1 MAKIEPK
8 IFDELKTALVSFG
21 DKYFVGEELN
31 RSKLTDDLRNY
42 DEALLSKLF
51 EVDFIKQ
58 HFIKEV
64 AGQKLFQI
72 EQLEEAVLYNDYWDT
87 SYTKYENRVGLA
99 SKGKFLQDS
108 QDVVLD
114 FPFKDGVLTA
124 SMTKED
130 NEDGYDDAFL
140 NEVIEKDEIDRLFD
154 KKVFVNVKRFGD
166 NQTAQHSTAQHSTA
180 QHSTAVDN
188 GIVSF
193 DKEKDNLIIKGNNL
207 LALHTLREKYTGQ
220 IKLIYIDPPY
230 NTGSDSFLY
239 NDRFNHSAWLTFMK
253 NRLEIA
259 RELLTDDGYIFIQT
273 DDSEQ
278 AYLKVLMDSIFG
290 RNQYVN
296 TISVLF
302 KNIAGASGGG
312 QDKRLKKN
320 IEYVTIYS
328 KNRELSRPFN
338 SVYEFKK
345 ISNLVQEMR
354 EEGVS
359 WKYTSILVDS
369 GTEKYVGSTI
379 DGAGN
384 EIKLY
389 KQENPVIK
397 SISSLMKEES
407 LTEEQAYDKYGK
419 FAFQTAMPQSS
430 IRPRVMEKW
439 QELGL
444 GENDLMSIRYVP
456 RTGKN
461 KGVEYQQF
469 YKGNTFRLFAW
480 LKDVSEEIDGTL
492 YKRDAL
498 GTFWNFVGETKNVNK
513 EGQVE
518 FPNGKKPERLLGKII
533 EMATE
538 PNDLVLDFF
547 GGSGSTAAATLK
559 LGRNFISIEQME
571 SQVSLEIERLKN
583 VIDGSDQNGLSSDV
597 NWQGGGSFV
606 YAELFPKN
614 MGYLQD
620 VIHAK
625 NLDELKSVYE
635 RMLAGTDT
643 TEPADIS
650 FRADLSKID
659 WMEGFD
665 ENKRLLVKLL
675 DKNGL
680 YYNYSEIDDKNVRDL
695 ISDEDYTF
703 NKNFYEGGD

>member
-1 MAKIEPK
+1 MSKISKIEPK

-51 EVDFIKQ
+51 EVDFIMQ
-58 HFIKEV
+58 HFIKKV

-114 FPFKDGVLTA
+114 FPFKDCVLTA
-124 SMTKED
+124 SMTKEN
-130 NEDGYDDAFL
+130 NEEGYDDAFL

-166 NQTAQHSTAQHSTA
+166 NQGAQNN
-180 QHSTAVDN
+180 TAVDN

-635 RMLAGTDT
+635 RMLSGTDT
-643 TEPADIS
+643 DEPADIS

>member
-8 IFDELKTALVSFG
+8 IFDELKKALVSFG

-166 NQTAQHSTAQHSTA
+166 NQTAQHSTE
-180 QHSTAVDN
+180 VDN

-207 LALHTLREKYTGQ
+207 LALHTLADKYAGQ

-230 NTGSDSFLY
+230 NTGSDSFAY
-239 NDRFNHSAWLTFMK
+239 NDKFNHSAWLTFMK

-259 RELLTDDGYIFIQT
+259 KELLSSDGMIFVQT
-273 DDSEQ
+273 DDKEH
-278 AYLKVLMDSIFG
+278 AYLKVLMDSIFE
-290 RNQYVN
+290 NKYLN
-296 TISVLF
+296 TVVIKAKASS
-302 KNIAGASGGG
+302 GASGGG
-312 QDKRLKKN
+312 EDKKLKKN
-320 IEYVTIYS
+320 VEFILVYANSEAQINIQQKPFPLTEYIQERKDEGKTFAYTNVLVNEGTLEKIGETVDGRGEKIELFDVRGYET
-328 KNRELSRPFN
+328 K
-338 SVYEFKK
+338 SV
-345 ISNLVQEMR
+345 SALAR
-354 EEGVS
+354 EEGISIDDVYL
-359 WKYTSILVDS
+359 KYLDKIYTTENAQTSIRDRVRNAVEDE
-369 GTEKYVGSTI
+369 GYTI
-379 DGAGN
+379 A
-384 EIKLY
+384 
-389 KQENPVIK
+389 
-397 SISSLMKEES
+397 
-407 LTEEQAYDKYGK
+407 
-419 FAFQTAMPQSS
+419 
-430 IRPRVMEKW
+430 
-439 QELGL
+439 
-444 GENDLMSIRYVP
+444 RYVP
-456 RTGKN
+456 VSGKN
-461 KGVEYQQF
+461 KGKLTDVGFIGGTKRLVSFLSATTYIEDGVA
-469 YKGNTFRLFAW
+469 YKTEKA
-480 LKDVSEEIDGTL
+480 GTL
-492 YKRDAL
+492 WEDISWSSIKS
-498 GTFWNFVGETKNVNK
+498 
-513 EGQVE
+513 EGGVE
-518 FPNGKKPERLLGKII
+518 FPSGKKPEKLLQRII
-533 EMATE
+533 ASATSK
-538 PNDLVLDFF
+538 NDIVLDFF
-547 GGSGSTAAATLK
+547 MGSGSTQATALK
-559 LGRNFISIEQME
+559 MGRRFIGLEQMD
-571 SQVSLEIERLKN
+571 SQIEKATTRIGN
-583 VIDGSDQNGLSSDV
+583 VISGEQTGISKDV

-625 NLDELKSVYE
+625 DLEELKSVYD

-643 TEPADIS
+643 DEPADIS

-659 WMEGFD
+659 WLQGFD

>member
-99 SKGKFLQDS
+99 SKGKFVQDS

-180 QHSTAVDN
+180 QHSTAGDN

-635 RMLAGTDT
+635 RMLSGTDT
-643 TEPADIS
+643 DEPADIS

>member
-1 MAKIEPK
+1 MAI
-8 IFDELKTALVSFG
+8 I
-21 DKYFVGEELN
+21 
-31 RSKLTDDLRNY
+31 R
-42 DEALLSKLF
+42 
-51 EVDFIKQ
+51 
-58 HFIKEV
+58 
-64 AGQKLFQI
+64 
-72 EQLEEAVLYNDYWDT
+72 
-87 SYTKYENRVGLA
+87 
-99 SKGKFLQDS
+99 
-108 QDVVLD
+108 
-114 FPFKDGVLTA
+114 
-124 SMTKED
+124 
-130 NEDGYDDAFL
+130 
-140 NEVIEKDEIDRLFD
+140 
-154 KKVFVNVKRFGD
+154 
-166 NQTAQHSTAQHSTA
+166 QHSTAQHSTA

-193 DKEKDNLIIKGNNL
+193 NKEKDNLIIKGNNL

-635 RMLAGTDT
+635 RMLSGTDT
-643 TEPADIS
+643 DEPADIS

>member
-1 MAKIEPK
+1 MSKMAKIEPK

-21 DKYFVGEELN
+21 DKYFVAEELN

-130 NEDGYDDAFL
+130 SEDGYDDAFL

-166 NQTAQHSTAQHSTA
+166 NQTAQHSTE
-180 QHSTAVDN
+180 VDN

-207 LALHTLREKYTGQ
+207 LALHTLADKYAGQ

-230 NTGSDSFLY
+230 NTGSDSFSY
-239 NDRFNHSAWLTFMK
+239 NDKFNHSAWLTFMK

-259 RELLTDDGYIFIQT
+259 YELLKDDGAIFVHC
-273 DDSEQ
+273 DDNEQ
-278 AYLKVLMDSIFG
+278 AYLKVLLDDIFG
-290 RNQYVN
+290 SDNFLN
-296 TISVLF
+296 TLSVF
-302 KNIAGASGGG
+302 TKVSAGASGGG
-312 QDKRLKKN
+312 EDKKLKKN
-320 IEYVTIYS
+320 IEYIHIFT
-328 KNRELSRPFN
+328 KNNSYFSSFYPVYKKTELEAYITQMKQDGKSF
-338 SVYEFKK
+338 
-345 ISNLVQEMR
+345 
-354 EEGVS
+354 
-359 WKYTSILVDS
+359 KYTNVLVDS
-369 GTEKYVGSTI
+369 GKETYYKTIKDGSGDDIVINKVDDYKITTI
-379 DGAGN
+379 NQLA
-384 EIKLY
+384 
-389 KQENPVIK
+389 
-397 SISSLMKEES
+397 KEENLS
-407 LTEEQAYDKYGK
+407 IQEVYDKYFDK
-419 FAFQTAMPQSS
+419 VMTTTNAQTS
-430 IRPRVMEKW
+430 IRTRVWEATDN
-439 QELGL
+439 
-444 GENDLMSIRYVP
+444 ENNMYTATYTPKSGR
-456 RTGKN
+456 N
-461 KGVEYQQF
+461 KGKRTKLIFSGKQKV
-469 YKGNTFRLFAW
+469 LFIW
-480 LKDVSEEIDGTL
+480 LKDTAVKEGKKT
-492 YKRDAL
+492 YKKEKI
-498 GTFWNFVGETKNVNK
+498 GTFWDGFSWINVTK
-513 EGQVE
+513 EGQVKFE
-518 FPNGKKPERLLGKII
+518 SGKKTEGLIQRVI
-533 EMATE
+533 EMASDE
-538 PNDLVLDFF
+538 NDIVLDFF
-547 GGSGSTAAATLK
+547 MGSGTTQATALK
-559 LGRNFISIEQME
+559 MKRRFIGIEQMDYIN
-571 SQVSLEIERLKN
+571 EISVPRLQK
-583 VIDGSDQNGLSSDV
+583 VIDGEQGGISKDV

-625 NLDELKSVYE
+625 DLEELKSVYE
-635 RMLAGTDT
+635 RMLSGTDT
-643 TEPADIS
+643 DEPADIS

-659 WMEGFD
+659 WLQGFD

-680 YYNYSEIDDKNVRDL
+680 YYNYSEIDDKNVRDM
-695 ISDEDYTF
+695 ITDSDYTF
-703 NKNFYEGGD
+703 NKTFYEGGD